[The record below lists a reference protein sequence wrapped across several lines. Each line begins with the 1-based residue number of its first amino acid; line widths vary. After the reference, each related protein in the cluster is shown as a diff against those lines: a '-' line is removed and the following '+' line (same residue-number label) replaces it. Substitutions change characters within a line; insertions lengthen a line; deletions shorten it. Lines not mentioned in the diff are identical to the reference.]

1 MREGSAVFERADTE
15 WRHVVTKV
23 TSVLSRAGIPHV
35 SYRTE
40 TSLEGRAVVSEK
52 TLALEEFVKTF
63 ALNKQASD
71 KLMSLIGKQIN
82 ETGSLQGPGAN
93 LK

>member
-1 MREGSAVFERADTE
+1 MREGCAVFERGDTE

-35 SYRTE
+35 SYRVE
-40 TSLEGRAVVSEK
+40 TRLSGRVVASEK

-63 ALNKQASD
+63 ALNRQASD
-71 KLMSLIGKQIN
+71 QLMSLIGKQIN
-82 ETGSLQGPGAN
+82 ETGSLQGLGAN
-93 LK
+93 L

>member
-40 TSLEGRAVVSEK
+40 TRLAGRVVASEK